1 MLNQREMNI
10 LKYLIKKPS
19 SRYKELAEV
28 FQISERT
35 IRYNVDKINLFLKK
49 NNIEE
54 IKIKNGNLHF
64 NIEQELSGINSLL
77 NNSYILNQ
85 KERTEI
91 LKLLFCF
98 SRDINLTKAA
108 DYLKV
113 SRTTIKSDFE
123 VLKSDIKNMT
133 LGIKYRQ
140 NIGFYISGNKKYIRS
155 FKMETF
161 SRFIPIYI
169 KELYL
174 SNFDKIIYD
183 LFQKNLPT
191 EKGQQIN
198 SFIQELEKN
207 LELNL
212 SNNSYEILYSLILCF
227 FVNDKSSTTLKQNDY
242 DSVNNF
248 FLENTKEY
256 AIIKDI
262 TKNFSDL
269 IGIKFSKYRII
280 EITDYI
286 LGITLCNFDVSLVNN
301 WINVEFL
308 VQNLIANFNKY
319 LEMDISGDKTLFNC
333 LLYHIKPT
341 LYRINK
347 KIKLEN
353 TAFRELIINQDP
365 TLEIVKKA
373 VNDME
378 KALNIE
384 FTEEEL
390 ALLAYHFKASVERN
404 TYIYP
409 KKVLLVCGLGYGSSR
424 LLEQNLKEHYNLDIV
439 DVLPYHQLDE
449 ALKNYSSVELIFTT
463 INIKN
468 NYGIPV
474 IKINPLLKKEDM
486 EEIEKFHIQK
496 NDNKISLTNLI
507 DTIENNISLNNE
519 DKEKLIAG
527 IREDFSHKIIDDSDI
542 KTENFGHLINEN
554 NIQILE
560 KLDSWSDAIRIS
572 GEMLIKQN
580 CVTENYIGEMKELV
594 KKFGSYIVVADGI
607 AIPHGAIG
615 KNVINDGAAL
625 LILKEAVKFDDGEMV
640 NIFIPF
646 ATRGKKFHSKLLNEI
661 FSIIKKK
668 GIKDKILSLK
678 TEEKI
683 LEYLNH

>member
-19 SRYKELAEV
+19 SKYKELAEI
-28 FQISERT
+28 FQISERS
-35 IRYNVDKINLFLKK
+35 IRYNIDKINLFLQK
-49 NNIEE
+49 NKLEE
-54 IKIKNGNLHF
+54 IQIKNGNLFF
-64 NIEQELSGINSLL
+64 NTDQELTGINSSL

-123 VLKSDIKNMT
+123 ILKNEIKAVNFN
-133 LGIKYRQ
+133 IKYRQ
-140 NIGFYISGNKKYIRS
+140 NKGFYISGSRKHLRS
-155 FKMETF
+155 FKLETF
-161 SRFIPIYI
+161 SKFISIYI

-174 SNFDKIIYD
+174 SNFDKIIYE
-183 LFQKNLPT
+183 LFQKNIP
-191 EKGQQIN
+191 EKSGQQIN
-198 SFIQELEKN
+198 NFIRELEKK
-207 LELNL
+207 LSLNF

-227 FVNDKSSTTLKQNDY
+227 FVNDKNNSISKQSDY
-242 DSVNNF
+242 DSINNF
-248 FLENTKEY
+248 FLESTKEY
-256 AIIKDI
+256 EIIKN
-262 TKNFSDL
+262 TSKEFSGL
-269 IGIKFSKYRII
+269 IGIKFSKHRIT

-286 LGITLCNFDVSLVNN
+286 LGISLCNFDISLVNN

-308 VQNLIANFNKY
+308 VQSLIANFNKY
-319 LEMDISGDKTLFNC
+319 LEIDISGDKTLFNC

-365 TLEIVKKA
+365 TLEIVKNA

-390 ALLAYHFKASVERN
+390 ALLAYHFKASIERN
-404 TYIYP
+404 TYVYP
-409 KKVLLVCGLGYGSSR
+409 KRVILVCGLGYGSSR
-424 LLEQNLKEHYNLDIV
+424 LLEQNLKEHYNLDII
-439 DVLPYHQLDE
+439 DVLPYHQLEE
-449 ALKNYSSVELIFTT
+449 ALKNYNNIELIFTT

-474 IKINPLLKKEDM
+474 IKISPLLKKEDI
-486 EEIEKFHIQK
+486 EEIEKYNILK
-496 NDNKISLTNLI
+496 NDNKISLAKLMNVIEKNINLN
-507 DTIENNISLNNE
+507 TK
-519 DKEKLIAG
+519 DKEDLIAG
-527 IREDFSHKIIDDSDI
+527 IRENFSHKIIDDSEI
-542 KTENFGHLINEN
+542 KPENFNNLINEN
-554 NIQILE
+554 NIEILDRLE
-560 KLDSWSDAIRIS
+560 SWSDAIKVS
-572 GEMLIKQN
+572 GELLIKQN
-580 CVTENYIGEMKELV
+580 YVTKDYIQEMKELV
-594 KKFGSYIVVADGI
+594 EKFGSYIVVADGI
-607 AIPHGAIG
+607 AIPHGSIG
-615 KNVINDGAAL
+615 KNVIKDGAAL
-625 LILKEAVKFDDGEMV
+625 LVLKEAVKFDDGEMV

-661 FSIIKKK
+661 FDIIKRKNL
-668 GIKDKILSLK
+668 KDKILSLK
-678 TEEKI
+678 TKQEIIK
-683 LEYLNH
+683 YLNR

>member
-19 SRYKELAEV
+19 SRYKELAEI

-35 IRYNVDKINLFLKK
+35 IRYNVDKINLFLHK
-49 NNIEE
+49 NKLEE
-54 IKIKNGNLHF
+54 VQIKNGNLFF
-64 NIEQELSGINSLL
+64 NTEQELSGINSSL

-123 VLKSDIKNMT
+123 ILKNEIKDINFS
-133 LGIKYRQ
+133 IKYRQ
-140 NIGFYISGNKKYIRS
+140 NKGFYISGSKRHIRS
-155 FKMETF
+155 FRLETF
-161 SRFIPIYI
+161 SKFIPIYI

-174 SNFDKIIYD
+174 SNFDKIIYE
-183 LFQKNLPT
+183 LFQNNIP
-191 EKGQQIN
+191 EKSGQQIN
-198 SFIQELEKN
+198 YFIRELEKKFS
-207 LELNL
+207 LNF

-227 FVNDKSSTTLKQNDY
+227 LVNDKSDTVSKQNDY
-242 DSVNNF
+242 DSINSS
-248 FLENTKEY
+248 FLESTKEY
-256 AIIKDI
+256 AVVRDTSKE
-262 TKNFSDL
+262 FSEL

-286 LGITLCNFDVSLVNN
+286 LGISLCNFDISLVNN

-308 VQNLIANFNKY
+308 VQSLIANFNKY
-319 LEMDISGDKTLFNC
+319 LEIDISGDKTLFNC

-341 LYRINK
+341 LYRITK

-365 TLEIVKKA
+365 TLEIVKNA

-390 ALLAYHFKASVERN
+390 ALLAYHFKASIERN
-404 TYIYP
+404 TYVYP
-409 KKVLLVCGLGYGSSR
+409 KKVILVCGLGYGSSR

-439 DVLPYHQLDE
+439 DVLPYHQLEE
-449 ALKNYSSVELIFTT
+449 ALKSYTNIELIFTT

-474 IKINPLLKKEDM
+474 IKISPLLKKEDI
-486 EEIEKFHIQK
+486 EEIEKYNILK
-496 NDNKISLTNLI
+496 NDNKISLTKLMDIIGENINLN
-507 DTIENNISLNNE
+507 TGEKEN
-519 DKEKLIAG
+519 LIAG
-527 IREDFSHKIIDDSDI
+527 IRKNFSHKIIDDSEI
-542 KTENFGHLINEN
+542 KAENFNNLINEN
-554 NIQILE
+554 NITIID
-560 KLDSWSDAIRIS
+560 KLDSWSDAIRVS
-572 GEMLIKQN
+572 GELLIKQN
-580 CVTENYIGEMKELV
+580 NVTENYIQEMQELV
-594 KKFGSYIVVADGI
+594 ARFGSYIVVADGI

-615 KNVINDGAAL
+615 KNVIKDGAAL

-646 ATRGKKFHSKLLNEI
+646 ATRGKKLHSKLLNEI
-661 FSIIKKK
+661 FDIIKRKEL
-668 GIKDKILSLK
+668 KDKLLNLETK
-678 TEEKI
+678 EEI
-683 LEYLNH
+683 AEYLNN